1 MPARSS
7 WKGFL
12 KLSLVSLPVKAYTA
26 TSSGGG
32 EIRLNQL
39 HAECHSRINYKK
51 TCPIHGEV
59 SQDQIVMGYEHAKGQ
74 YVVVDTDELDKLR
87 TEDEKAI
94 NIDVFIDPSALDP
107 VYLSGKSYYLV
118 PDGPIG
124 QKPYTVLHEGMVQQ
138 KRHAVAR
145 VVMHGRDQTVLLR
158 PMNGLLNMSILD
170 YDQQVTKPSAFEEE
184 APKQASTPEELKLIK
199 TLIDAATDKKFD
211 MSRYKDTYTEKLTA
225 LIEAKI
231 QGKEIVAPPMQ
242 EHPQIINLMDALK
255 QSVAKVQKE
264 TPAEAKPPKKMAPS
278 KRAQAGEGRK
288 RKSG

>member
-39 HAECHSRINYKK
+39 HAECHSRIKYKK
-51 TCPIHGEV
+51 TCPIHAEV
-59 SQDQIVMGYEHAKGQ
+59 SQGQLRKG
-74 YVVVDTDELDKLR
+74 
-87 TEDEKAI
+87 
-94 NIDVFIDPSALDP
+94 
-107 VYLSGKSYYLV
+107 
-118 PDGPIG
+118 
-124 QKPYTVLHEGMVQQ
+124 
-138 KRHAVAR
+138 
-145 VVMHGRDQTVLLR
+145 
-158 PMNGLLNMSILD
+158 
-170 YDQQVTKPSAFEEE
+170 QQVTKASAFEEE

-255 QSVAKVQKE
+255 
-264 TPAEAKPPKKMAPS
+264 
-278 KRAQAGEGRK
+278 
-288 RKSG
+288 